1 MEGCYRLGYADV
13 AGWVVHSASRTA
25 KVRSMITG
33 IRVPAGKILKN
44 VNVSIG
50 ERFTVIVG
58 PNSSGK
64 STLLLA
70 ILASTSFTKELD
82 EFEVEID
89 YVNEAMFGGLVEI
102 VQIGRNRHRVTVGP
116 KGVQVNVGFD
126 LWPSVAKHLDTRL
139 LKLNSE
145 VASRTSYVDTKAPR
159 LGNDGMG
166 LASVI
171 GWYLKTGRIDAVED
185 VTESLQKL
193 VPLVR
198 RIWVD
203 NAKFERTETEIVSVG
218 GTEYPITRSKSYW
231 GDLLMFD
238 TVGKSGIPATEM
250 SEGTILATALLTLLH
265 GENPP
270 NLLLMDDIDKDLH
283 PRAIASLVEILKGI
297 MEQRPELQIIAT
309 THSPYLLD
317 QIPVEAVIC
326 MHVADDGYARA
337 KPLTDHPEYPRWKG
351 VMTAGE
357 FWGTMGD
364 EWVTRD
370 EKAVAQ

>member
-1 MEGCYRLGYADV
+1 
-13 AGWVVHSASRTA
+13 
-25 KVRSMITG
+25 MITG
-33 IRVPAGKILKN
+33 IRVPEGKILRD
-44 VNVSIG
+44 VSVPIR

-64 STLLLA
+64 STLLSA
-70 ILASTSFTKELD
+70 ILAGTSHTKGLN
-82 EFEVEID
+82 EFQIEFD
-89 YVNEAMFGGLVEI
+89 YVNESMFWNSTEVVRLGRKHDRITVESKDS
-102 VQIGRNRHRVTVGP
+102 QINGRTDTWSAVV
-116 KGVQVNVGFD
+116 
-126 LWPSVAKHLDTRL
+126 KHLDTRL

-145 VASRTSYVDTKAPR
+145 AASRISYVDTKAPR
-159 LGNDGMG
+159 LGDDGMG

-171 GWYLKTGRIDAVED
+171 GWYLKTGRIDVIEE
-185 VTESLQKL
+185 VTDSLRQL

-198 RIWVD
+198 RIWID

-218 GTEYPITRSKSYW
+218 GTEYPITRAKSYW

-238 TVGKSGIPATEM
+238 TVGKAGIPATEM
-250 SEGTILATALLTLLH
+250 SEGTLLATALLTLLH
-265 GENPP
+265 AENPP

-326 MHVADDGYARA
+326 MHVADDGFARA

-370 EKAVAQ
+370 EKVVAQ